1 MNRLET
7 FLQQA
12 RQLEQKDITSKDP
25 DFVAWNNS
33 LIRYLEKNYGINS
46 STTTNFKNRHYSL
59 GVYTPGTPISSFIS
73 AFKRKM
79 AITIKEL
86 EILLAEE
93 IEEKNTGNN
102 VMNAYVIS
110 DMKEIEDVLNN
121 NVQDIELLKRIH
133 RKVDGK
139 YQTCIKDWSN
149 GMWAWIPQFGFD
161 YELLDVSSL
170 IDNLQTMLYKLSAF
184 AMNLNA
190 LNKEENNM
198 IFQPIINNN
207 NNNSN
212 VNQLNIQI
220 NFEDLRDSFK
230 QAPNISSEEKQEIL
244 EKINEL
250 ETIYNSR
257 TTKSNKWEKITKIL
271 KWLGDKSIDVGIAF
285 LPIIYQML
293 SQ

>member
-1 MNRLET
+1 MSKLET

-12 RQLEQKDITSKDP
+12 RQFEQKNITSKDP

-59 GVYTPGTPISSFIS
+59 SVYTLGTPTSSFIS
-73 AFKRKM
+73 AFKKGM
-79 AITIKEL
+79 AITVKEL
-86 EILLAEE
+86 ETLLIEE
-93 IEEKNTGNN
+93 NEEKNTSDGT
-102 VMNAYVIS
+102 VKSYIIS

-121 NVQDIELLKRIH
+121 NVQDLEILKKLH

-149 GMWAWIPQFGFD
+149 SMWAWTPNFGFN
-161 YELLDVSSL
+161 YELLGVSSL

-184 AMNLNA
+184 AMNLNV

-198 IFQPIINNN
+198 IFQSIIN

-212 VNQLNIQI
+212 VNNLNIQV
-220 NFEDLRDSFK
+220 NFNDIRNKIEKNDS
-230 QAPNISSEEKQEIL
+230 ISGNEKADIID
-244 EKINEL
+244 KINEL
-250 ETIYNSR
+250 EKVYTSR
-257 TTKSNKWEKITKIL
+257 DSKTMKWSKL
-271 KWLGDKSIDVGIAF
+271 KSILIWLSDKGTDVAIT
-285 LPIIYQML
+285 LIPVIYQIL
-293 SQ
+293 NQ